1 VGLRS
6 DLDSHRQQTALVD
19 IGLDNGCRQTICLVL
34 LPKTHQDA
42 IMRNSDV
49 KDADGAPGRS
59 FGPCSPAV
67 DAALFLSILSC

>member
-1 VGLRS
+1 
-6 DLDSHRQQTALVD
+6 
-19 IGLDNGCRQTICLVL
+19 
-34 LPKTHQDA
+34 
-42 IMRNSDV
+42 MRNSDV